1 MRGAPVKRLLT
12 GAEAIARGASEHGV
26 GLVTGRAASPPLT
39 ALLEAAACEG
49 LRTEHA
55 PSERVALQLAAGASL
70 AGGRAVAMLGNLEG
84 AADVL
89 HALATSG
96 ATGGLVALAVD
107 DPALALAA
115 VKGDARSLARA
126 LDLPVVEPSDARE
139 CRTHL
144 AAALDLSERW
154 GTPVVLRLTARLVLE
169 ARPVELGDRAA
180 PVAAGLRRD
189 RASRVLVPEHGAR
202 LRGRLEE
209 RLAQLA
215 AEGVDSPLNSAEP
228 RGRALGVV
236 VGGAAYHLVR
246 EVLPDASVLKLGLS
260 FPLPTK
266 LARAF
271 AASVK
276 ELVVVEEGEPVL
288 ESELRAAG
296 IRCRGKDLL
305 PGAGE
310 LLPAALAR
318 AVGGAARSYDAP
330 AELAPRPLEAC
341 PGCPGRAL
349 FQALKRLHV
358 GVTADVACGVLGVF
372 APQAVVDS
380 ALTPGAAPALL
391 HGAEAVLAARVHGRL
406 VAVVSE
412 RTFLHSG
419 ALALAQATS
428 AGGRGTLVVLQDGEL
443 DRAMPAVDLA
453 ALARALG
460 AGRVR
465 TVDPFDLAGC
475 EAALREELAAPAAA
489 VVLVPC
495 PCPPPSRSGPARA
508 VAPERCN
515 RCGACL
521 RLGCPAI
528 SDGFSSMLID
538 PRACAG
544 CGLCAQ
550 VCRAGAIA
558 TEEQLA

>member
-1 MRGAPVKRLLT
+1 MRRLLT
-12 GAEAIARGASEHGV
+12 GAEAIARGASECGV
-26 GLVTGRAASPPLT
+26 ALVTGRAASPPLG
-39 ALLEAAACEG
+39 ALLDAAACEG
-49 LRTEHA
+49 IHTERT
-55 PSERVALQLAAGASL
+55 PSERLALQLAAGASL
-70 AGGRAVAMLGNLEG
+70 AGGRAVAVLGSLEG

-107 DPALALAA
+107 DPALAFTA
-115 VKGDARSLARA
+115 VKGDARSLSRA

-154 GTPVVLRLTARLVLE
+154 GTPVVVRLTARLALE
-169 ARPVELGDRAA
+169 ARPVELGERVA
-180 PVAAGLRRD
+180 PAAAGLRRD
-189 RASRVLVPEHGAR
+189 RACRVLVPEHGPR

-215 AEGVDSPLNSAEP
+215 AEGVESPLNSTEL
-228 RGRALGVV
+228 RGRGLGVV

-260 FPLPTK
+260 FPLPTE

-271 AASVK
+271 AAAVK

-318 AVGGAARSYDAP
+318 AVGGATRSWGAP
-330 AELAPRPLEAC
+330 PELPPRPVEAC
-341 PGCPGRAL
+341 PGCPGRTL
-349 FQALKRLHV
+349 FAALKRLHV
-358 GVTADVACGVLGVF
+358 GVTADVECSALGVF

-380 ALTPGAAPALL
+380 ALTAGSAPALL
-391 HGAEAVLAARVHGRL
+391 HGAEAVLGARMRGRL

-419 ALALAQATS
+419 ALALAQATG
-428 AGGRGTLVVLQDGEL
+428 AGGRGTLVVLQDGES
-443 DRAMPAVDLA
+443 DGAVPGFDLA
-453 ALARALG
+453 GLARALG
-460 AGRVR
+460 AARVR
-465 TVDPFDLAGC
+465 TVDPADLAGC
-475 EAALREELAAPAAA
+475 EAALREELAAQAPA
-489 VVLVPC
+489 VVLVRGR
-495 PCPPPSRSGPARA
+495 CPPPVRSGPPNA
-508 VAPERCN
+508 VAPGRCN

-528 SDGFSSMLID
+528 SDGLSAMVID
-538 PRACAG
+538 PDVCAG

-558 TEEQLA
+558 TAEQAV

>member
-1 MRGAPVKRLLT
+1 VKRLST

-26 GLVTGRAASPPLT
+26 ALVSGRAASLPLT

-49 LRTEHA
+49 IRTERA

-70 AGGRAVAMLGNLEG
+70 AGGRAIAVLGSLEG

-107 DPALALAA
+107 DPSLAFTA
-115 VKGDARSLARA
+115 VKSDARSMARA

-139 CRTHL
+139 CRAHL
-144 AAALDLSERW
+144 SAALDLSERW
-154 GTPVVLRLTARLVLE
+154 GTPVVVRLTARLALE
-169 ARPVELGDRAA
+169 ARPVELGERAA
-180 PVAAGLRRD
+180 PMAAGLRRD
-189 RASRVLVPEHGAR
+189 RACRVLVPEHGPR

-215 AEGVDSPLNSAEP
+215 AEGVDSPLNSTEL
-228 RGRALGVV
+228 RGLGLGIV

-246 EVLPDASVLKLGLS
+246 EVLPEASVLKLGLS
-260 FPLPTK
+260 FPLPTE
-266 LARAF
+266 LARSF
-271 AASVK
+271 AAAVK
-276 ELVVVEEGEPVL
+276 ELVVVEEGEPIL

-310 LLPAALAR
+310 LSPAALAR
-318 AVGGAARSYDAP
+318 AVGGAPRSWDAP
-330 AELAPRPLEAC
+330 AELARRPAEAC

-349 FQALKRLHV
+349 FAALKRLHV
-358 GVTADVACGVLGVF
+358 GVTADVACSALGVF

-380 ALTPGAAPALL
+380 ALMSGAAPALL
-391 HGAEAVLAARVHGRL
+391 HGAEAVLGARVRGRL

-412 RTFLHSG
+412 STFLHSG
-419 ALALAQATS
+419 ALALAQATG
-428 AGGRGTLVVLQDGEL
+428 AGGQGTLVVLRDGET
-443 DRAMPAVDLA
+443 DGAVPGVDLA
-453 ALARALG
+453 GLARSLG

-465 TVDPFDLAGC
+465 TVDPADLAGC
-475 EAALREELAAPAAA
+475 EAALREELAAPVASVILVGGVCPAA
-489 VVLVPC
+489 VRTGHV
-495 PCPPPSRSGPARA
+495 SA

-528 SDGFSSMLID
+528 ADGFSSMVID
-538 PRACAG
+538 PHVCAG

-550 VCRAGAIA
+550 VCRTGAIA
-558 TEEQLA
+558 TAEPRT

>member
-1 MRGAPVKRLLT
+1 MKRLLT
-12 GAEAIARGASEHGV
+12 GAEAIARGASEQGV
-26 GLVTGRAASPPLT
+26 ALATGCFGTPPLN
-39 ALLEAAACEG
+39 ALLEATACEG
-49 LRTEHA
+49 IRTERA

-70 AGGRAVAMLGNLEG
+70 AGGRAIAVLGSLEG

-107 DPALALAA
+107 DPALVFSA

-139 CRTHL
+139 CRSHL
-144 AAALDLSERW
+144 AAALALSERW
-154 GTPVVLRLTARLVLE
+154 GTPVVLRLTARLALE
-169 ARPVELGDRAA
+169 ARTVELGERAA

-189 RASRVLVPEHGAR
+189 RACRVLVPEHGRR

-215 AEGVDSPLNSAEP
+215 AEGVESPLNAAEL
-228 RGRALGVV
+228 RGRDLGII

-246 EVLPDASVLKLGLS
+246 EVLPEASVLKLGLS
-260 FPLPTK
+260 FPLPTE

-296 IRCRGKDLL
+296 IPCRGKDLL

-310 LLPAALAR
+310 LLPVALAR
-318 AVGGAARSYDAP
+318 ALARAPRSWDAP
-330 AELAPRPLEAC
+330 AELAPRPAEAC

-349 FQALKRLHV
+349 FAALKRLHV
-358 GVTADVACGVLGVF
+358 GVTADVACSALGVF

-380 ALTPGAAPALL
+380 ALMAGAAPALF
-391 HGAEAVLAARVHGRL
+391 HGAEAVLGARLRGRL

-412 RTFLHSG
+412 RSFLHSG
-419 ALALAQATS
+419 ALALAQATG
-428 AGGRGTLVVLQDGEL
+428 AGGRGTLVVLQDGER
-443 DRAMPAVDLA
+443 DGAVPRVDLA
-453 ALARALG
+453 ALARAVG

-465 TVDPFDLAGC
+465 TVAPADLAGC
-475 EAALREELAAPAAA
+475 EAALREELAATAAA
-489 VVLVPC
+489 VILVRVA
-495 PCPPPSRSGPARA
+495 CPPPVRSGPPSTIAR
-508 VAPERCN
+508 ERCN

-528 SDGFSSMLID
+528 ADELSSMVID
-538 PRACAG
+538 PAACVG

-558 TEEQLA
+558 PMELRA